1 MNERYTSAPVF
12 IRSDIFPGD
21 MYPGTVVRCHIPTEI
36 TVFKIQFNTA
46 VKNGRMR
53 TLQERVEVPERV
65 ACESQAPTEAQETE
79 ERTLDKH
86 PAKQAKYELQEGYG
100 TLFTANRS

>member
-1 MNERYTSAPVF
+1 MYVNGKYTCAPFCLRSAV
-12 IRSDIFPGD
+12 FPGD
-21 MYPGTVVRCHIPTEI
+21 LYPCTVVRCHLPTEI
-36 TVFKIQFNTA
+36 TVFKIQFNTS

-65 ACESQAPTEAQETE
+65 ACDTQTPAEAQETQ

-86 PAKQAKYELQEGYG
+86 TSKQAKH
-100 TLFTANRS
+100 